1 MKTTSAFPP
10 IAKPYRPPAGKGFV
24 AHLRR
29 EMTASGVTY
38 VTAIQTATFYGFDN
52 RFLADSAHR
61 NRDIMVGVCTLDP
74 DNPSSPDLLTRFV
87 RESNV
92 RGLRSI
98 PAKSGR
104 LDDPGV
110 DALWAAAQRL
120 GIVTNVLAGRDK
132 TDEIEALARRHP
144 SLPVVIDHCFN
155 LKAGAELEPT
165 LAALE
170 RLARLPRLHAK
181 LTFIPSGTAEPY
193 PCRDMHDPCR
203 RVIAAFGPERCVWGS
218 NFPCELWNPKVT
230 YAQHLAIFTRELGLG
245 IRGEE
250 GDPGRDRE
258 AALVHSAGLTQVG
271 HLGSLGEPVR
281 VEPGVPEGEP
291 ERDPA
296 PGERGQ
302 VTGLPFQR
310 LTRHVGGNHPGP
322 RQRLAVFGLEL
333 RPEFPASR
341 RRR

>member
-1 MKTTSAFPP
+1 
-10 IAKPYRPPAGKGFV
+10 
-24 AHLRR
+24 
-29 EMTASGVTY
+29 MTASGVTH

-74 DNPSSPDLLTRFV
+74 DNPSSPDLLTRYV

-110 DALWAAAQRL
+110 DALWTAAQRL
-120 GIVTNVLAGRDK
+120 GIVINVLAGRDK

-144 SLPVVIDHCFN
+144 SLRVVIDHCFN
-155 LKAGAELEPT
+155 LKAGADLEPT

-245 IRGEE
+245 IKEKR
-250 GDPGRDRE
+250 
-258 AALVHSAGLTQVG
+258 AI
-271 HLGSLGEPVR
+271 LGETAKR
-281 VEPGVPEGEP
+281 LWFTS
-291 ERDPA
+291 PA
-296 PGERGQ
+296 
-302 VTGLPFQR
+302 
-310 LTRHVGGNHPGP
+310 
-322 RQRLAVFGLEL
+322 
-333 RPEFPASR
+333 
-341 RRR
+341 